1 MTTSNN
7 NTDDTQETPSVSM
20 SPKPI
25 DKRRRIISKAKRRLL
40 RHVWLI
46 RVGLIIAFLTGIFLL
61 ILLVGFIL
69 GKTRFGAYFSLAS
82 DFIFT
87 PKEKIE
93 IIDGKT
99 NILILGKGGSGHE
112 APDLTDTIIF
122 ASVGH
127 PETAEFQKLD
137 NDSTVNLISLPRDI
151 WIPELRAKLNSIYY
165 WGNEKQEN
173 GGIVLAKSVAEQI
186 AGQPVH
192 YGVVIDFEGFEYVI
206 DVLGGVEVEIENS
219 FVDEKFPIE
228 GREDDECDGDPE
240 FLCRYETLHFV
251 QGRQLMDGE
260 TALKFARSR
269 NAEGDEGT
277 DFARAAR
284 QEKIISAIKDKAL
297 TKEIMLSP
305 KKLLEL
311 KDVAEKY
318 IETDIDMPAVVIL
331 ARRMLEA
338 RENVSSQVLSEEF
351 LVNPPKSYRYDNL
364 YVFIPSADPLEYSG
378 QVWGQVHEWVECILE
393 SGECD

>member
-7 NTDDTQETPSVSM
+7 NTQVAPSVLVQ
-20 SPKPI
+20 PKPV
-25 DKRRRIISKAKRRLL
+25 DKKRRILSKFKRRLL

-46 RVGLIIAFLTGIFLL
+46 RLGLVLAFLTGIFLL
-61 ILLVGFIL
+61 ILFVGFVISKTKL
-69 GKTRFGAYFSLAS
+69 GPYFTLAS

-87 PKEKIE
+87 PREKIE

-99 NILILGKGGSGHE
+99 NILILGKGGGGHE
-112 APDLTDTIIF
+112 APDLTDTVMF
-122 ASVGH
+122 VSVKH
-127 PETAEFQKLD
+127 PKIVESRKLD
-137 NDSTVNLISLPRDI
+137 NHSWVNLISLPRDI
-151 WIPELRAKLNSIYY
+151 WIPELRTKLNSIYY
-165 WGNEKQEN
+165 WGNEKQPPAQEVSGPEGG
-173 GGIVLAKSVAEQI
+173 GGIVLAKSVVEQI
-186 AGQPVH
+186 VGQPVH
-192 YGVVIDFEGFEYVI
+192 YGIVIDFEGFKHVI
-206 DVLGGVEVEIENS
+206 DVLEGVEVDIENS

-228 GREDDECDGDPE
+228 GRENDECDGDPE

-251 QGRQLMDGE
+251 RGKQLMNGE

-269 NAEGDEGT
+269 NAQGDEGT

-284 QEKIISAIKDKAL
+284 QEKIISAIKNKAL

-318 IETDIDMPAVVIL
+318 IETDIGMSEAVIL
-331 ARRMLEA
+331 ARRLLEA
-338 RENVSSQVLSEEF
+338 RENVNSQVLPEDF

-364 YVFIPSADPLEYSG
+364 YVFVPKAED
-378 QVWGQVHEWVECILE
+378 WNKVHEWVECVLGG
-393 SGECD
+393 GECG